1 MLDSLPALGHWHH
14 VYLFAHVC
22 LFALP
27 IKHLWLP
34 CGSFFF
40 LPSLSL
46 YSNIPHYAAYG
57 HPSVSVPN
65 VSIRGFSL
73 SPTSLFMFRFTPV
86 AAFRQAAAA
95 ADAHFEA
102 FQPELRAAQDA

>member
-1 MLDSLPALGHWHH
+1 MYICLHMFAYSHFLSNISGCH
-14 VYLFAHVC
+14 VARSSSS
-22 LFALP
+22 P
-27 IKHLWLP
+27 
-34 CGSFFF
+34 
-40 LPSLSL
+40 LSL

-73 SPTSLFMFRFTPV
+73 CPTSLFMFRFTPV